1 MSLEELAP
9 YLIRQ
14 ETVEA
19 YGYDVKV
26 YMSPIGI
33 QYLDY
38 DNAINEC
45 YNWLNSEYNETNLSC
60 EGM

>member
-1 MSLEELAP
+1 MGP
-9 YLIRQ
+9 YLVRQ

-26 YMSPIGI
+26 YMSPIET

-38 DNAINEC
+38 DDAINEC
-45 YNWLNSEYNETNLSC
+45 CKWLNSKYNETNLSC
-60 EGM
+60 EGK